1 VAKRASIPNSY
12 AAWSMRPL
20 HVLALLAPLLAVY
33 EVGSVIFLSGPALGA
48 ETIGARG
55 ILGSFFHAFGV
66 ASLHLPPIALVAVL
80 LTWHVMLKDPWK
92 LRWGVL
98 AGMAAESLLWA
109 VPLLVLGVALSM
121 RGQPEAAT
129 PAAAIA
135 QNTSLAELTWQA
147 RLTVSIG
154 AGIYEEL
161 LFRLILI
168 GAVHFLVVDIF
179 RFHSSTGFVV
189 GAIVSAVLFAL
200 SHNLGVPGG
209 GVDLR
214 LLAFYVAAG
223 LYFAIIFIT
232 RGFGI
237 VVAAHAMYDAIALLV
252 FLKGGQGS

>member
-1 VAKRASIPNSY
+1 MAKRAPIPNTY
-12 AAWSMRPL
+12 AAWSSRPL
-20 HVLALLAPLLAVY
+20 HVLAFLAPLLVLY
-33 EVGSVIFLSGPALGA
+33 EIGSVVFLSGPALGA

-66 ASLHLPPIALVAVL
+66 ASLHLPPVALVAVL
-80 LTWHVMLKDPWK
+80 LTWHLMLRDPWK
-92 LRWGVL
+92 LKTGVL

-121 RGQPEAAT
+121 RSQ
-129 PAAAIA
+129 PAAPSPALIG
-135 QNTSLAELTWQA
+135 QNAALAELSWQA

-168 GAVHFLVVDIF
+168 GLVHFVVVDLMK
-179 RFHSSTGFVV
+179 FHSNAGYVV
-189 GAIVSAVLFAL
+189 GAMLSAVLFAL
-200 SHNLGVPGG
+200 SHDLAAPGG

-223 LYFAIIFIT
+223 LYFATVFIW
-232 RGFGI
+232 RGFGV

-252 FLKGGQGS
+252 FLKGG

>member
-1 VAKRASIPNSY
+1 
-12 AAWSMRPL
+12 M
-20 HVLALLAPLLAVY
+20 HVLAFLAPLLALY

-66 ASLHLPPIALVAVL
+66 ASLHLPPIALVTVL

-98 AGMAAESLLWA
+98 AGMAAESLVWA
-109 VPLLVLGVALSM
+109 VPLLVLGVMLSM
-121 RGQPEAAT
+121 SGQPGAGAPAAT
-129 PAAAIA
+129 IA
-135 QNTSLAELTWQA
+135 QNSSLAELSWQA

-168 GAVHFLVVDIF
+168 GAVHFVVVDIF
-179 RFHSSTGFVV
+179 RFHSGTGYVV
-189 GAIVSAVLFAL
+189 GAVVSAVLFAL
-200 SHNLGVPGG
+200 SHNLGVAGSPGIE
-209 GVDLR
+209 VR
-214 LLAFYVAAG
+214 LLAFYTAAG
-223 LYFAIIFIT
+223 VYFAIIFIS